1 MIQTIIVAIILA
13 AAAVFVVRGIMRT
26 VKGKGGCGCGCDNCP
41 MKGDKGCRCNDSFPQ
56 INVDD

>member
-26 VKGKGGCGCGCDNCP
+26 VKGKGGCGCDNCP